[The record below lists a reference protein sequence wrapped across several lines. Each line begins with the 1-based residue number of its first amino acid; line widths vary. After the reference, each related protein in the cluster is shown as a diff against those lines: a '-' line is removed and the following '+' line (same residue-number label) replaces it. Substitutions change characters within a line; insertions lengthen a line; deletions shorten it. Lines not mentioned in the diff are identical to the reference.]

1 MAMRRVRSKGRSSP
15 VKQQA
20 IEDALGIKKPGGA
33 SAAEPRTPAPRHG
46 VERLTDP
53 ALALNTCGVN
63 TYDRRAQMV
72 KLDDQVVHFADSR
85 DMSFIKDS
93 TVDFIMTSP
102 PYWNLKDY
110 GHNGQIG
117 QCGYDEY
124 LDQLNAVWDE
134 CYRVAKPNAVFVLNI
149 GNRRHNKTY
158 HPIGFDVHARM
169 QKWTLWD
176 SLIWY
181 IPNAL
186 PQPASYIERLFD
198 NKYEFLLLFTKDGGR
213 SDYTFH
219 KPRVPNKY
227 RDVDPRKHKM
237 NEKGRCL
244 GNIIR
249 IPAYRPPNVRSMNYH
264 IASYP
269 EELVS
274 LMLHTM
280 TDAGDTILDPF
291 LGSGTT
297 LKVARA
303 MGRRGIGV
311 ELNREYLPVIR
322 GKIAENFAVPDWKT
336 VDLIH
341 STTMKTGMVAPR
353 KVHLLRGG

>member
-1 MAMRRVRSKGRSSP
+1 MAMRKVGSKGRSSAGRR
-15 VKQQA
+15 QA
-20 IEDALGIKKPGGA
+20 IGDAPGTKKPGGP
-33 SAAEPRTPAPRHG
+33 SATGSRTPAPRHG
-46 VERLTDP
+46 NGRPTDP
-53 ALALNTCGVN
+53 APALGTREVN
-63 TYDRRAQMV
+63 ARDRRARV
-72 KLDDQVVHFADSR
+72 LKLGGQAVHFADSR
-85 DMSFIKDS
+85 DMSFIRDN

-110 GHNGQIG
+110 GHSGQIG
-117 QCGYDEY
+117 QCGYEEY

-158 HPIGFDVHARM
+158 RPIGFDVYSRM

-176 SLIWY
+176 SLVWY

-186 PQPASYIERLFD
+186 PQPASYTERLFD
-198 NKYEFLLLFTKDGGR
+198 NKYELLLLFTKDGGR

-237 NEKGRCL
+237 NERGRCL

-303 MGRRGIGV
+303 MDRSGIGV

-322 GKIAENFAVPDWKT
+322 GKIAEKFTVPDWKT

-341 STTMKTGMVAPR
+341 STTMETGTASPR
-353 KVHLLRGG
+353 KAHLLRGG